1 MATKSILK
9 DVEINEKK
17 LAEGLL
23 SALDNAAN
31 KSAKEVKLQ
40 RQLREVKGEDIKR
53 LFGVE

>member
-1 MATKSILK
+1 VATKSILK